1 MNLGSR
7 PCLVMLSAWG
17 RPLQLDREMGTLRAV
32 PILAERCSLDNRYV
46 KLSMLL
52 VNRESQERVFAVQPA
67 PQPGQPE
74 GGRHRVSAS

>member
-1 MNLGSR
+1 MNLSSR

-46 KLSMLL
+46 K
-52 VNRESQERVFAVQPA
+52 
-67 PQPGQPE
+67 
-74 GGRHRVSAS
+74 